1 MVKDKIIQTDNNH
14 SYYILEELDYNDK
27 KYVLAAEYDEEQDD
41 AKEEDE
47 LHVMEIRIED
57 DSLVTKNIHDDNI
70 ARIVTEKLIEK
81 VRAE

>member
-1 MVKDKIIQTDNNH
+1 MVKDKIIELENGIN
-14 SYYILEELDYNDK
+14 YYVIEEIDHNDK
-27 KYVLAAEYDEEQDD
+27 KYVLAAMCDLE
-41 AKEEDE
+41 KEEVNEEDYI
-47 LHVMEIRIED
+47 VMEIRIED